1 MKLSSEG
8 IDIETVTRVTAV
20 LFIVDDAYQVNKQPK
35 LHRKQSGGAVRSE
48 FVKEASIREEGCLV
62 AH

>member
-8 IDIETVTRVTAV
+8 IDDIETVTRVTAV

-35 LHRKQSGGAVRSE
+35 LHRNN
-48 FVKEASIREEGCLV
+48 LV
-62 AH
+62 ELSDLNL